1 MAEAMVNKTRTRTV
15 VQRPILA
22 PQFLRQHVL
31 RMTLTEFAEA
41 LDVDKSV
48 ISRYEERGIIP
59 EHHHGTVKQLAKDRG
74 IKVPTTWFA
83 AVPWDPKAGV
93 PA

>member
-1 MAEAMVNKTRTRTV
+1 
-15 VQRPILA
+15 
-22 PQFLRQHVL
+22 
-31 RMTLTEFAEA
+31 MTLTEFAEA

-59 EHHHGTVKQLAKDRG
+59 EHHHDTVKKLAKERG
-74 IKVPTTWFA
+74 VKVPAGWFA
-83 AVPWDPKAGV
+83 TVPWDPKAGV